1 MTRCKV
7 CGSFFRLLAKNRY
20 EVKMIPEG
28 IAWLTSGVTY
38 YNAFDCPKC
47 GCQNL
52 YGPIIKN
59 IIKNNVEFENG
70 KQKEGKENE

>member
-1 MTRCKV
+1 MGVKKMTRCKV

-28 IAWLTSGVTY
+28 IPCLTSRVTY

-52 YGPIIKN
+52 YGT
-59 IIKNNVEFENG
+59 IIKNNVELEKRCDN
-70 KQKEGKENE
+70 EGTR

>member
-28 IAWLTSGVTY
+28 MACLTSGVTY

-52 YGPIIKN
+52 YGT
-59 IIKNNVEFENG
+59 IIKNNVELENG

>member
-1 MTRCKV
+1 
-7 CGSFFRLLAKNRY
+7 
-20 EVKMIPEG
+20 MIPEG
-28 IAWLTSGVTY
+28 IACLTSQVTY

-52 YGPIIKN
+52 YGT
-59 IIKNNVEFENG
+59 IIKNNVELENG